1 MSRLAPQP
9 GRNTPAPPG
18 LSRAFGLSRGS
29 VALSGEAFEE
39 PNWRSEGMGRKEPL
53 LEEMVI
59 LLGPLLLV
67 FMLGLG
73 LAPLSLAKDEDR
85 YTHFLTQHYDA
96 KPKGRDGRY
105 CESIMKQRGLTRP
118 CKEVNTFIHGTRNDI
133 KAICNDKNGEPYN
146 NFRRSK
152 SPFQITTCKHKGG
165 SNRPPCGYRATAGFR
180 TIAVACE
187 NGLPVHFDESFIITS
202 Q

>member
-1 MSRLAPQP
+1 
-9 GRNTPAPPG
+9 
-18 LSRAFGLSRGS
+18 
-29 VALSGEAFEE
+29 
-39 PNWRSEGMGRKEPL
+39 MGRKEPL